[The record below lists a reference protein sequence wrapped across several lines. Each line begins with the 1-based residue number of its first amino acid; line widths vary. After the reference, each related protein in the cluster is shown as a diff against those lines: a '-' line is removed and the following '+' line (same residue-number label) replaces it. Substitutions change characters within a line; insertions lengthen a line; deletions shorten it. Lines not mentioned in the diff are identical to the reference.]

1 MVTYLGFFFRSGPQ
15 LEPAGSHLPVRPVGG
30 GETLTLPVTTY
41 SLPRKISPDH
51 YRPPSPPPCAAAAE
65 ETRSQNLTVVAAGRA
80 PGGHNGLAGASREPA
95 DLPPLLVYP
104 SGGTP
109 NVSDLP
115 AAAYQPSLIGGPLA
129 NSRPGGGSTLSS
141 VPGSELPQH
150 ISFRHQQ
157 AQWRLL
163 HFYKFPFLRYLKLLN
178 IWFFFSADTFIWCF
192 RFVLAVFWIR
202 KIAKISALSCPFAS

>member
-1 MVTYLGFFFRSGPQ
+1 MIFFKPWLFTFGFFRSGPQ
-15 LEPAGSHLPVRPVGG
+15 LEPTGGSHPVRSLGG
-30 GETLTLPVTTY
+30 GETPTLPVTY

-51 YRPPSPPPCAAAAE
+51 FRPPSPPPSAAAAE

-80 PGGHNGLAGASREPA
+80 PGGHNAGREPA
-95 DLPPLLVYP
+95 DMLPLLVYP

-157 AQWRLL
+157 AQRRLYIEVDEL
-163 HFYKFPFLRYLKLLN
+163 EEVK
-178 IWFFFSADTFIWCF
+178 
-192 RFVLAVFWIR
+192 
-202 KIAKISALSCPFAS
+202 

>member
-1 MVTYLGFFFRSGPQ
+1 V
-15 LEPAGSHLPVRPVGG
+15 
-30 GETLTLPVTTY
+30 TY

-51 YRPPSPPPCAAAAE
+51 YRPPSPPPSAAAAE

-80 PGGHNGLAGASREPA
+80 PSGHA
-95 DLPPLLVYP
+95 DAMLPLLVYP

-115 AAAYQPSLIGGPLA
+115 AASHQPSLIGGPLA

-157 AQWRLL
+157 AQRRLCI
-163 HFYKFPFLRYLKLLN
+163 FINFLISCTDQLYNTWL
-178 IWFFFSADTFIWCF
+178 FFSADTCI
-192 RFVLAVFWIR
+192 
-202 KIAKISALSCPFAS
+202 KIAAWDFLEF